1 MRRAK
6 VRRKEKAMS
15 VHRELLRGGHAPA
28 ERRHESVVPKLD
40 LSHRI
45 IRHTRK
51 TKKKQVR
58 MPSYPGSLSVVLLQ
72 YVDFTKQFDS
82 D

>member
-1 MRRAK
+1 
-6 VRRKEKAMS
+6 MS

-51 TKKKQVR
+51 TKKSKFECLHTQ
-58 MPSYPGSLSVVLLQ
+58 VVLVLFC
-72 YVDFTKQFDS
+72 YSMLTSRSNLTPIRFFLNPS
-82 D
+82 